1 MKYKCIHDF
10 PIEIYDEYGMPTE
23 EYRDIKAG
31 SIFHRDDYA
40 DYIGGE
46 VHLDSENEWIEIS
59 SETLKECF
67 EELSDV

>member
-1 MKYKCIHDF
+1 MKYKCIQDF
-10 PIEIYDEYGMPTE
+10 PIEIYDEYGMLTG
-23 EYRDIKAG
+23 EYRNIKAG

-59 SETLKECF
+59 NETLKECF